1 MELALIRMSSED
13 ESNYTLFYFTLLID
27 TLHLIFAMIFPSL
40 LLFILCYSLPLNSF
54 SIRSQNHHGKVNGAI
69 HDRSQKTFT
78 LLSQSAIVEEW
89 NHEKN
94 RLERVIQL
102 SSKQIISLPLSE
114 SSSHQS
120 FSTFSGSQSLQSLFK
135 RVFLPVGYPS
145 TVPEEYK
152 TFQMYN
158 LLQGFCSYLR
168 NIMSTHAIFIS
179 IGVGR
184 KDSQALTA
192 TLQWILRDGISMI
205 VGLIFTSINSQQFG
219 INIKSWRLFADFIN
233 NIGITFDMIAPYFPS
248 RGLFL
253 LIISLGS
260 ICKCL
265 CGITAG
271 ATGVA
276 IYQYFSAKHNNLSD
290 ILSKSH
296 AQRTIISLL
305 GLVLTMVLTNCITW
319 FEKAF
324 VTFLSIEKANRGF
337 AETFLFRLFQSDG
350 TAASAELALRK
361 LQTVMTWGSYSILTI
376 IHMICNYRLVK
387 ILALN
392 TLNPSRYSILLENF
406 FCLPSVQ
413 HLLASDITHDKIPL
427 SHLHND
433 SEEFSPKAI
442 ASQEPVISPLIPS
455 FLRTM
460 MERSTNFHVKAFIS
474 LKEAEELYGKD
485 FPALLQQ
492 SFTLYSREKYVI
504 LFPTSADDHSQVNLS
519 LLFSGEASGIYQAKA
534 FFEVALL
541 KKYYSLHGNDLM
553 KMKEALPHLRRLI
566 DSLFP
571 KFWTTLE
578 ENNWNVEGIQLQPLR
593 SFTYSMK

>member
-1 MELALIRMSSED
+1 MFLS
-13 ESNYTLFYFTLLID
+13 
-27 TLHLIFAMIFPSL
+27 SL

-54 SIRSQNHHGKVNGAI
+54 SIRSQNHYGKVNGAI

-78 LLSQSAIVEEW
+78 LFSQSAIVEEW

-114 SSSHQS
+114 NSSHRS

-135 RVFLPVGYPS
+135 RVFLPIGYPS

-305 GLVLTMVLTNCITW
+305 GLALTMVLTNCITW
-319 FEKAF
+319 FEKVF
-324 VTFLSIEKANRGF
+324 VTFLSFEKANRGF
-337 AETFLFRLFQSDG
+337 VGTFLFRLFQADG

-361 LQTVMTWGSYSILTI
+361 LQTVMTWGSYSILTL

-406 FCLPSVQ
+406 FGLPSVQ
-413 HLLASDITHDKIPL
+413 HLLSSDITHDENPL
-427 SHLHND
+427 NHLHQD
-433 SEEFSPKAI
+433 SEGFSPKAI
-442 ASQEPVISPLIPS
+442 ASQEPVISPLMPS
-455 FLRTM
+455 FLRT
-460 MERSTNFHVKAFIS
+460 RSTNFHAKAFIS

-492 SFTLYSREKYVI
+492 SFALYSREKYLI
-504 LFPTSADDHSQVNLS
+504 LFPASTDGHNQVNLS
-519 LLFSGEASGIYQAKA
+519 LLFSGEASGVDQAKA

-541 KKYYSLHGNDLM
+541 KKYYSLHGNDFT
-553 KMKEALPHLRRLI
+553 KMKEALPHIRRLI

-571 KFWTTLE
+571 QFWTTLQK
-578 ENNWNVEGIQLQPLR
+578 NNWNIEGVQLQPLR